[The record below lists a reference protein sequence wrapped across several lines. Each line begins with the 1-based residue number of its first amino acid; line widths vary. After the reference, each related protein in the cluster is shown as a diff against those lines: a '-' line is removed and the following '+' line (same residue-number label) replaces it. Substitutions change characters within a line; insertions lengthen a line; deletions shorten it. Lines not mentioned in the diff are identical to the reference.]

1 MDGRQRLGG
10 QLSGVQTPI
19 RIETLFAG
27 KRTRGLDTGITVPW
41 IPPINRGD
49 QNRRRSLEPEALQTT
64 PLGPDPRGSS
74 HGIHATD
81 RVIGDQI
88 IVVFFTEPTQS
99 TARRQSSEET
109 SRSSDRAKVSSRSRS
124 LSQSRQGTSNLLSAS
139 QSSHRHTPT
148 SSADTLALHLS
159 HNALPPLPVPSL
171 PQSPQKSF
179 MPAEHASSSRF
190 NSITEPSDAFP
201 QSISNFT
208 GRAY

>member
-1 MDGRQRLGG
+1 MDGQQRLVG

-19 RIETLFAG
+19 RIETLFADN
-27 KRTRGLDTGITVPW
+27 RIRGLDTGITVPW

-49 QNRRRSLEPEALQTT
+49 QRRSLESGALPTT
-64 PLGPDPRGSS
+64 PLDPDPLGSS
-74 HGIHATD
+74 HGILATD
-81 RVIGDQI
+81 RVIRGQI
-88 IVVFFTEPTQS
+88 VVVFFTEPTQS

-109 SRSSDRAKVSSRSRS
+109 SRPSDRAKANSRSRS
-124 LSQSRQGTSNLLSAS
+124 LSQPRQGTSSLLSTS
-139 QSSHRHTPT
+139 QSSHRYTPT

-171 PQSPQKSF
+171 PQSSQKSF

-201 QSISNFT
+201 QSISHFT